1 MASDSFFRYNPHSMK
16 HLQFY
21 RAIAV
26 LVGGVV
32 GAGIFGVPY
41 VFAKAGWGIA
51 LFYLILLSLVNI
63 MLNLGYGEVILRTGR
78 THQLVGF
85 AGIYL
90 GSIYKKIAL
99 FATTLSIYAALLAY
113 IILGG
118 QFLFN
123 LTAFYSQW
131 TVELTSW
138 LFFIAGS
145 LLIWRG
151 LKAIAK
157 VDFWMMLFYL
167 GVTAALVIWGAPHLQ
182 RENFIL
188 WDKVHWFLPYGVIW
202 FALSGMSSVV
212 LQREVLE
219 GQENKLKRA
228 IIWGSLIPP
237 LVYLLFALVVIGV
250 VGLVPAESV
259 FSALAVKLGQP
270 ILILGSLFG
279 LFAVFTSF
287 INLGRVLLEAFQ
299 FDFRMRKPA
308 AWTITILPPALLFLA
323 GVRNFIGVIGFAG
336 AVALG
341 VNAIIFI
348 LIYRKVKHAGHRI
361 PEYSLNLPGWL
372 WYVVLL
378 FSLCGVGYEI
388 LGKFVQSNV

>member
-26 LVGGVV
+26 
-32 GAGIFGVPY
+32 
-41 VFAKAGWGIA
+41 WGIA

-90 GSIYKKIAL
+90 GSIYKKITL

-167 GVTAALVIWGAPHLQ
+167 GVTAALVIWGAPQLQ
-182 RENFIL
+182 RENFII
-188 WDKVHWFLPYGVIW
+188 WDKAYWFLPYGVIW

-348 LIYRKVKHAGHRI
+348 LIYRKVKHTGHRI
-361 PEYSLNLPGWL
+361 PEYSLNFPGWL